1 MSADQYTFS
10 DQPTPPAPTLESEP
24 TVSLGPT
31 TCHVED
37 VSQPCQ
43 NPSCEDHTATN
54 TPAISRAVSQIDLI
68 TLSNAGQYGDRDDRN
83 IGKSVD
89 GGSRP
94 QSENATEQV
103 ANAALPE
110 AGDNLSATTLAPPQ
124 AASTPSLTPP
134 PPHTHLSLP
143 EGVTPST
150 TPSPHPEEQQE
161 QQEQHDQQDSI
172 NWKFDDPSA
181 LQEHLRQEAPER
193 SASFPAIPPLVQ
205 TDPDEQSLMNMMATE
220 VATASGGRGMFDS
233 PAVEQGSFF
242 AGTHDSDDFFEQV
255 DQQDGLPTR
264 PMGVN
269 SNAFELQRQDSAQQR
284 YDEGLPLVHDEE
296 LIVDSKK
303 EMDFFGSEPD
313 SGDDLFAGMDQVT
326 ADAEPVFGG
335 LKRKSTEQVLAG
347 STHPFH
353 SGEGEAPS
361 KSPGKNQYSTPLPEV
376 KIEEEEEVVAPAVL
390 FTESTPVED
399 DFFGQLD
406 REQSPAKAQAEAP
419 KDEDVTA
426 KWQAALA
433 DDEFLDED
441 EGFLPS
447 DDEGFLP
454 DDEPEP
460 LVATGVT
467 PVSTTYIPQSQ
478 QPQWPGQQLQQPS
491 SYTPQSNAFPPAQTL
506 RHTQSAYFPAPA
518 QSPYTAFSIQR
529 QPLQPEKKPQSFV
542 DKTEGYKSPYDLP
555 MDVIA
560 PPLKR
565 MPNTLNP
572 MQGQAMGL
580 VSPPLRSSSI
590 PPAPGLQ
597 ASVRHKPAVL
607 PKQQFF
613 EELPMAPPKPR
624 ASSAMGRYAPGSMG
638 GPHLAR
644 AGSYSPQQL
653 PQGPY
658 APPPQTQV
666 QPFTQN
672 PQVAPQ
678 MVQPA
683 RYSPAAQQMGS
694 TGAIAYAPPPT
705 AVTNRYS
712 PAITQGQGYAPPPMA
727 LASTPM
733 GGYTSGSAQ
742 TLLNQTSPAGK
753 YAPRPAGP
761 PQPTGP
767 AAGVYATPPATAT
780 QPQQAYA
787 PPSIPSP
794 MSLPGVLSRPTSGQ
808 YSPEQPRRA
817 SGEHHALRSSRPGTA
832 SGLPPARSSM
842 PPPPSS
848 AGNGRYPLVAPHSRS
863 ISTPPPSHKNT
874 GSSPSS
880 VARQLSPHKY
890 SPRSTSGPDA
900 FQPPPRAQTSSPGL
914 HYGRPKIG
922 QKQRDPYERPSSALA
937 HSTLPEDYPY
947 ADQQQRSQTALFEP
961 RRESIQLNFMPP
973 NDITAQDELERW
985 QGAPVFTWGFGG
997 VTTMF
1002 PVRTQ
1007 RFASDLHS
1015 TVIKCSPGVIQN
1027 RQLKDVLSL
1036 PEELEKFPG
1045 PVWTGSKS
1053 SNKTKKR
1060 ETTVYMDSRIEGF
1073 EKTLMDIYDVTE
1085 RRAAEEKCMLWKIVR
1100 IMVEHDGAVEGTP
1113 EIDTAVR
1120 KVLTPEIAQTVDSQE
1135 ISGFVPMAGI
1145 SNMQPANAEAV
1156 DSEAM
1161 TTFRKKLLSG
1171 DREGAVWFAA
1181 DKRLWAHAMLISST
1195 VGKDLWKRVVEEFV
1209 KSEVKTLGEGSESL
1223 AVLYATLAGNWE
1235 ESVDELIPPSA
1246 RMGMPMLSTSQGQEQ
1261 SLEDRL
1267 RKWRETLALILS
1279 NRSPGDQASI
1289 LALGRLLANYGWV
1302 SASHICYIFARQSP
1316 LGGGGALFGGPDEPT
1331 TDFCLLGANHKAK
1344 SELGRDIDS
1353 ILLSEIYELAVSLAP
1368 HASTAT
1374 PIFPHLQL
1382 WKIHHAIIL
1391 AENGNKMAA
1400 QKYCDS
1406 VATAGKAWSKPSPYF
1421 NPVFYHVLEDLT
1433 KRLQEAPRDA
1443 SSSANASKWIPKLT
1457 SDAVSS
1463 SMWGAFNKFVSGEE
1477 EGQEGANGIQSDGDG
1492 LFGKIT
1498 PGVSRVQSNVDLYG
1512 TYGGGGGPMY
1522 APSLTSSGNSPT
1534 ATRTTTTTSR
1544 YAPSTATARSSM
1556 ESARPNIYEPNR
1568 RASSESYR
1576 GPPTMNGSAYEPSVN
1591 PYEPQVPSYEPSPKP
1606 YESPRSAYAPRVS
1619 LEATPEVPEKA
1630 DSPAQGSGYSPP
1642 GISNGY
1648 QPSPVG
1654 SGFEPQNSTGGYEPP
1669 SQTGGYEPPNQTGG
1683 YEPPSDG
1690 FVPYQPEPDVDSAD
1704 EREGQNKKPKKSFM
1718 DDDDDT
1724 ELLHKAEAVRKAAE
1738 EEKRKAAEERAK
1750 ENGGQKKGW
1759 FGGWFGRKDPSDQQQ
1774 GPIKAKLGEE
1784 NAFVYDAEL
1793 KRWVNKKA
1801 GGSETPT
1808 PTVPTPPPAK
1818 RTPPSNN
1825 PTPPPA
1831 RPTPPPLARPT
1842 PPNSA
1847 GLAPP
1852 PGPPRGLT
1860 PSPAPSMERP
1870 PAAPSPLSR
1879 PPTSGGDPMEELM
1892 GPPTARRGTPAG
1904 GRKGRKGGASRYVE
1918 VIPGQQ

>member
-1 MSADQYTFS
+1 MSADQSTSS
-10 DQPTPPAPTLESEP
+10 DQPTPPAPTLESGP

-43 NPSCEDHTATN
+43 NPSCEDHSATN
-54 TPAISRAVSQIDLI
+54 TPAISRAVSQIDLT
-68 TLSNAGQYGDRDDRN
+68 TLSNVGQYGNRDDRN

-89 GGSRP
+89 DSGSRP

-103 ANAALPE
+103 TNAALPE
-110 AGDNLSATTLAPPQ
+110 AEDNPPAATLAPPQ
-124 AASTPSLTPP
+124 AASTPSSTPP
-134 PPHTHLSLP
+134 PPHTQSAESEEIAASLP
-143 EGVTPST
+143 LPEEITPST

-172 NWKFDDPSA
+172 NWEFDDPSA
-181 LQEHLRQEAPER
+181 LQEHVSGGPDPFAQLRQEAPER
-193 SASFPAIPPLVQ
+193 TASFPAIPPRVQ
-205 TDPDEQSLMNMMATE
+205 TEPDEQSLMNMMATE

-233 PAVEQGSFF
+233 PAVEQGGFF
-242 AGTHDSDDFFEQV
+242 AGTHDSDDFFAQV
-255 DQQDGLPTR
+255 DQQDGPPTH

-269 SNAFELQRQDSAQQR
+269 SNALELQRQDSAQQR
-284 YDEGLPLVHDEE
+284 YDEGLPLMHDEE

-347 STHPFH
+347 TTLPFH
-353 SGEGEAPS
+353 SGGGETPS
-361 KSPGKNQYSTPLPEV
+361 KNPGKNQDSTPLPEV
-376 KIEEEEEVVAPAVL
+376 KIEEEDEQVAPAAL

-426 KWQAALA
+426 KWKAALA
-433 DDEFLDED
+433 DDEFLDDED

-454 DDEPEP
+454 DDEPES
-460 LVATGVT
+460 LAATGGA
-467 PVSTTYIPQSQ
+467 PVPTTYIPQSQ
-478 QPQWPGQQLQQPS
+478 QSQWPGQQPQQPS

-518 QSPYTAFSIQR
+518 QSPYTAFSPQG
-529 QPLQPEKKPQSFV
+529 QPLQPQKKPQSFV

-565 MPNTLNP
+565 MPSNLNP
-572 MQGQAMGL
+572 VQGQAMGL
-580 VSPPLRSSSI
+580 VSPPLRSSSM
-590 PPAPGLQ
+590 PPAPGPQ
-597 ASVRHKPAVL
+597 ASVRPKPAVL

-638 GPHLAR
+638 GPLAPAPHLAR
-644 AGSYSPQQL
+644 AGSYNPQQS

-672 PQVAPQ
+672 PPLAPQ

-683 RYSPAAQQMGS
+683 RYSPASQQMGS

-727 LASTPM
+727 LASTPL

-742 TLLNQTSPAGK
+742 TLPTQTPPAGK

-767 AAGVYATPPATAT
+767 AAGVYATPPATAA
-780 QPQQAYA
+780 QPHQAYA
-787 PPSIPSP
+787 PSSMPSP
-794 MSLPGVLSRPTSGQ
+794 MSPPGVLSRPTSGQ

-832 SGLPPARSSM
+832 SGLPPPVMEAPREEEEEEGTSLGNEHPPSQRSSM

-848 AGNGRYPLVAPHSRS
+848 AGNGRYPLAAPHSRS
-863 ISTPPPSHKNT
+863 ISTPPPSHKNI

-880 VARQLSPHKY
+880 VAQRQLSPQKY
-890 SPRSTSGPDA
+890 SPRSTSSSPDT

-937 HSTLPEDYPY
+937 HSTLPEDYAY
-947 ADQQQRSQTALFEP
+947 ADQQQRSQAALFEP

-973 NDITAQDELERW
+973 NDITAQDELKRW
-985 QGAPVFTWGFGG
+985 QGAPVFTWGLGG

-1027 RQLKDVLSL
+1027 RQLKDVLPL

-1053 SNKTKKR
+1053 SNKTKKK
-1060 ETTVYMDSRIEGF
+1060 ETTAYMDFRIEDF
-1073 EKTLMDIYDVTE
+1073 EKTLMDIYDVNE

-1181 DKRLWAHAMLISST
+1181 DKRLWAHAMLISGT
-1195 VGKDLWKRVVEEFV
+1195 IGKDLWKRVVEEFV

-1267 RKWRETLALILS
+1267 GKWRETLALILS

-1331 TDFCLLGANHKAK
+1331 TDFCLLGANHKVK

-1374 PIFPHLQL
+1374 PVFPHLQL

-1391 AENGNKMAA
+1391 AENGNKTAA

-1477 EGQEGANGIQSDGDG
+1477 EGQEGANGMQSDGDG

-1591 PYEPQVPSYEPSPKP
+1591 PYEPQVPSYEPSPNP

-1642 GISNGY
+1642 GMSNGY

-1654 SGFEPQNSTGGYEPP
+1654 SGFEPPNSTGGYEPP
-1669 SQTGGYEPPNQTGG
+1669 NQTGGYEPPNQTGG
-1683 YEPPSDG
+1683 YEPPTDG

-1704 EREGQNKKPKKSFM
+1704 EKEGQSKKPKKSFM
-1718 DDDDDT
+1718 DDDDDDA
-1724 ELLHKAEAVRKAAE
+1724 ELLRKAEAVRKAE
-1738 EEKRKAAEERAK
+1738 EEKRKAAEE
-1750 ENGGQKKGW
+1750 
-1759 FGGWFGRKDPSDQQQ
+1759 
-1774 GPIKAKLGEE
+1774 KAKG
-1784 NAFVYDAEL
+1784 
-1793 KRWVNKKA
+1793 
-1801 GGSETPT
+1801 
-1808 PTVPTPPPAK
+1808 
-1818 RTPPSNN
+1818 
-1825 PTPPPA
+1825 
-1831 RPTPPPLARPT
+1831 
-1842 PPNSA
+1842 
-1847 GLAPP
+1847 
-1852 PGPPRGLT
+1852 
-1860 PSPAPSMERP
+1860 
-1870 PAAPSPLSR
+1870 
-1879 PPTSGGDPMEELM
+1879 
-1892 GPPTARRGTPAG
+1892 
-1904 GRKGRKGGASRYVE
+1904 
-1918 VIPGQQ
+1918 